1 MHKYA
6 HFEHVLHFSGLTY
19 GRHRVQGVKTGGLQ
33 PEFAFHQIVSKTPPF
48 ITNSTRLNGDCYR
61 KGYSGTADPS
71 ETPITTYD
79 ELTWITNSKI
89 NVTIGGVS
97 LIATHLVEHCLYLF
111 AAYV

>member
-48 ITNSTRLNGDCYR
+48 ITNSTRLFCNRHTRYIQQRRR
-61 KGYSGTADPS
+61 KILSCMGTAGS
-71 ETPITTYD
+71 
-79 ELTWITNSKI
+79 
-89 NVTIGGVS
+89 
-97 LIATHLVEHCLYLF
+97 
-111 AAYV
+111 